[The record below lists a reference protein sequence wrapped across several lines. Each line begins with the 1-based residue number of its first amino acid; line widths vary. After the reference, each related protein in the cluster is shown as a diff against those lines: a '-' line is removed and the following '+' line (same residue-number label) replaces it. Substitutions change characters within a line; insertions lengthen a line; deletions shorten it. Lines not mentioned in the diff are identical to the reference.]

1 MLMKNNRIIQ
11 LYSVSE
17 LNLFSILNKIIVP
30 RNSFELIYKIYFTY
44 KSYCYNRRNAYF
56 FKYKHVLLSCQTI
69 RCSVVHVNPY

>member
-30 RNSFELIYKIYFTY
+30 RNSFELIHKIYFTY
-44 KSYCYNRRNAYF
+44 KSYCYNRRNA
-56 FKYKHVLLSCQTI
+56 FKYKHVLLSCQSI
-69 RCSVVHVNPY
+69 RCSVVHVNLY